1 MYVLWD
7 NPGWLCACLPLPSD
21 THILGVS
28 VGPKKAILLPFLL
41 GIIARAASEV
51 RLGSKC
57 WTVLILYIIEAVGR
71 LYRNILS

>member
-1 MYVLWD
+1 MYALWD
-7 NPGWLCACLPLPSD
+7 NPGWLCACRPLPSD

-41 GIIARAASEV
+41 GIIALAVLEA
-51 RLGSKC
+51 RLGLKC
-57 WTVLILYIIEAVGR
+57 RIVLVLYIVEAVGR

>member
-7 NPGWLCACLPLPSD
+7 NPGWLGACLPLPSD

-41 GIIARAASEV
+41 GIVTRAVLEV
-51 RLGSKC
+51 RLGSEC
-57 WTVLILYIIEAVGR
+57 GAMLVLHIVEAIGR
-71 LYRNILS
+71 LRCNILS